1 MRMPAIPACWPGTAT
16 PRPAS
21 NTSSPRATRPPPR
34 SASPTCTPAR
44 PERSGRLDES
54 LLRSLE
60 RAWLYA
66 MLHGVYPKSQGR
78 FIMKLALQS
87 LTIVACVALQACSIL
102 SPYTP
107 VAEVYCSET
116 TGDSKPDPKSG
127 KEMACHFSREYESNA
142 ITASYYSSTSTIA
155 LAGVLG
161 LGAYKAAV
169 ASSGHQYLA
178 LAAGGGALYGT
189 GLALYKPTRE
199 QIWMGGS
206 AAMSCLI
213 EFYSVFDTKEAVEL
227 YGKNHTALEPYEG
240 RYNAAIKIAH
250 KYDLQM
256 KTNIRITA
264 NAVNRL
270 QSNLQPTTAESYKAV
285 SDAVQESMP
294 SKDKNLRLDDNVDP
308 NVLAVINW
316 IDSVEERHAEIQR
329 DSLKPQCSIF
339 SSDFVIAGFPS
350 NGKLTIKIGE
360 TKNYQILDG
369 SGFFTIKSSP
379 ESTAI
384 ESKFESNNGIRSI
397 VLKGKTKTTAPV
409 FLTFIDSDTG
419 VSRTLEVTVTD

>member
-1 MRMPAIPACWPGTAT
+1 
-16 PRPAS
+16 
-21 NTSSPRATRPPPR
+21 
-34 SASPTCTPAR
+34 
-44 PERSGRLDES
+44 
-54 LLRSLE
+54 
-60 RAWLYA
+60 
-66 MLHGVYPKSQGR
+66 
-78 FIMKLALQS
+78 
-87 LTIVACVALQACSIL
+87 
-102 SPYTP
+102 
-107 VAEVYCSET
+107 
-116 TGDSKPDPKSG
+116 
-127 KEMACHFSREYESNA
+127 
-142 ITASYYSSTSTIA
+142 
-155 LAGVLG
+155 
-161 LGAYKAAV
+161 
-169 ASSGHQYLA
+169 
-178 LAAGGGALYGT
+178 
-189 GLALYKPTRE
+189 
-199 QIWMGGS
+199 
-206 AAMSCLI
+206 
-213 EFYSVFDTKEAVEL
+213 
-227 YGKNHTALEPYEG
+227 
-240 RYNAAIKIAH
+240 
-250 KYDLQM
+250 M